1 MLSTASGHR
10 FILRA
15 HKCIITC
22 CTVLRRQN
30 KWGLTIPGTFCIYS
44 GPQFCIKSSPILS
57 EDGAA
62 EQRGWK
68 SFRYPGPPG
77 RVDDSFAHGADMLW
91 SLLIDYV
98 VLYMFYDIF
107 YSQSCITLAVRLVES
122 GALKCFVHAEH
133 IAAAGAYRAH
143 GNDGPR
149 SARDSGSTP
158 HCA

>member
-1 MLSTASGHR
+1 MTRSQAMLSTASGHR

-44 GPQFCIKSSPILS
+44 GPQFCIKSSPILF

-77 RVDDSFAHGADMLW
+77 RVDDSFALGGDMLW
-91 SLLIDYV
+91 SLLMRLYGIIYV
-98 VLYMFYDIF
+98 L
-107 YSQSCITLAVRLVES
+107 
-122 GALKCFVHAEH
+122 
-133 IAAAGAYRAH
+133 
-143 GNDGPR
+143 
-149 SARDSGSTP
+149 
-158 HCA
+158 